1 MFFGGINPL
10 REPLGKQKQICQPS
24 TLIFSPQ
31 TQTQHKRRCFG
42 TSSEIQ
48 KLAKILPTYLDMSG
62 FLDQKVHSDWS
73 MIKAY
78 RDKMSNSFDVEYVEE
93 IAQQPIGSLD
103 CGLFVAAYVE
113 HLSDGLQVPNNR
125 LDAAVLCKRYAALL

>member
-1 MFFGGINPL
+1 M
-10 REPLGKQKQICQPS
+10 
-24 TLIFSPQ
+24 
-31 TQTQHKRRCFG
+31 
-42 TSSEIQ
+42 Q

-78 RDKMSNSFDVEYVEE
+78 RDKMSNSFDVEYVKE
-93 IAQQPIGSLD
+93 IAQQPIGILD

-113 HLSDGLQVPNNR
+113 HLSDGLQVQYSAK
-125 LDAAVLCKRYAALL
+125 DMLLFYRNTEK